1 MLGRLAGLLA
11 KEFAQFLRD
20 PVMLFIVLFL
30 YTAELVMCTLA
41 LGFDVQ
47 DLKLGVI
54 DHDRSAASRALV
66 QDLTTGG
73 NFVLT
78 DQFSS
83 LQQAQ
88 GRLQRGALDVV
99 VEIPPD
105 LSARLAGGRQAS
117 LSVVVDGSN
126 GNVAAR
132 ARAYVIEIL
141 ARFAQAQAVA
151 RPRAP
156 STQAGVR
163 SEVRVWYNPD
173 LTNTRFMALAMLA
186 QAGLMLGVVLPAA
199 AIVREKQGGTIEQLR
214 VTPVRAHELFIAKV
228 TPTIVICTGAV
239 FPALLIMTLMGVP
252 MRGDV
257 MTLLALT
264 AVYLLSAVSLGTLV
278 GAITETL
285 QQAMLLGFFSLF
297 PLLFLSGTIAPI
309 ESMPGWLQTASLV
322 SPQRHY
328 VDIVSGLFLKGA
340 GLAEL
345 WPHVLALVGIS
356 TAMFLG
362 GWLLFRRQW

>member
-1 MLGRLAGLLA
+1 MWGRLAGLLS
-11 KEFAQFLRD
+11 KEFTHFLRD
-20 PVMLFIVLFL
+20 PVMLFVVVFL

-47 DLKLGVI
+47 NLKLGVI
-54 DHDRSAASRALV
+54 DHDRSEASRALV
-66 QDLTTGG
+66 RELTSGD
-73 NFVLT
+73 NFVLI
-78 DQFSS
+78 DQFTAMG
-83 LQQAQ
+83 QAQ

-99 VEIPPD
+99 VEVPPNFA
-105 LSARLAGGRQAS
+105 ARVAAGRQVAIG
-117 LSVVVDGSN
+117 VVVDGSN

-132 ARAYVIEIL
+132 ARAYVIEQS
-141 ARFAQAQAVA
+141 ARFAQS
-151 RPRAP
+151 RAP
-156 STQAGVR
+156 PGRAIPPGVQP
-163 SEVRVWYNPD
+163 EVRVWYNPD
-173 LTNTRFMALAMLA
+173 LTNTRFMALSMMA

-199 AIVREKQGGTIEQLR
+199 AMVREKQGGTIEQLR
-214 VTPVRAHELFIAKV
+214 VTPTRAHELFIAKV

-264 AVYLLSAVSLGTLV
+264 VVFLLSAVSLGVFV
-278 GAITETL
+278 GTITDTL
-285 QQAMLLGFFSLF
+285 QQAMLLSFFGLF
-297 PLLFLSGTIAPI
+297 PLMFLSGTIAPI
-309 ESMPGWLQTASLV
+309 ETMPGWLQTASLA

-328 VDIVSGLFLKGA
+328 VEIVSGLFLKGA

-345 WPHVLALVGIS
+345 WKQTLALIGIS
-356 TAMFLG
+356 GAMFSG

>member
-1 MLGRLAGLLA
+1 MWGRLSGLLA
-11 KEFAQFLRD
+11 KEFAQVLRD
-20 PVMLFIVLFL
+20 PVMLFVVMFL

-54 DHDRSAASRALV
+54 DNDRSAVSRALV
-66 QDLTTGG
+66 QELTSGD
-73 NFVLT
+73 NFVLA
-78 DQFSS
+78 DQFTS
-83 LQQAQ
+83 LSQAQ
-88 GRLQRGALDVV
+88 GRLQRGAIDVV
-99 VEIPPD
+99 VEIPPN
-105 LSARLAGGRQAS
+105 LGARLAAGRQAE
-117 LSVVVDGSN
+117 LGVVVDGSN

-132 ARAYVIEIL
+132 ARAYVIEMA
-141 ARFAQAQAVA
+141 ARFAQQQRRTASS
-151 RPRAP
+151 RPSP
-156 STQAGVR
+156 AGVKA
-163 SEVRVWYNPD
+163 EVRVWYNPD
-173 LTNTRFMALAMLA
+173 LTNTRFMALSMMA

-239 FPALLIMTLMGVP
+239 FPALLIITLLGVP

-257 MTLLALT
+257 GTLLILT
-264 AVYLLSAVSLGTLV
+264 AIYLLSAVSLGTFV
-278 GAITETL
+278 GVVTDTL

-309 ESMPGWLQTASLV
+309 ETMPGWLQAASAA

-328 VDIVSGLFLKGA
+328 VEIVSGLFLKGA
-340 GLAEL
+340 GMAEL
-345 WPHVLALVGIS
+345 WPHALALVVIS
-356 TAMFLG
+356 TTMFLG